1 MTLKAKR
8 GLDIMRKHPF
18 SNVNKLTKLL
28 YTQLSMDRGNLITL
42 AATIIFATS
51 CAKPDLDGLTTNVT
65 GSIKDMSANLST
77 QIKGGYSTQ
86 EAKNCLSETI
96 NIKELELPSKAVVSI
111 QVTPNFFA
119 LYTRSK
125 AWTDFKGPNYY
136 FVDLVKRK
144 LQIYAA
150 NKATWEITEEIDL
163 PPSHFEQYLYIP
175 DNTNKRQS
183 IQVKN
188 PFVSPRD
195 RLTIRQGINVFGGS
209 EAFDRLT
216 EGEVH
221 AIVCAGA
228 LNSFF
233 EKFMKTKYE
242 FSN

>member
-1 MTLKAKR
+1 MAKE
-8 GLDIMRKHPF
+8 GLDIMHKRTLP
-18 SNVNKLTKLL
+18 STNKVL
-28 YTQLSMDRGNLITL
+28 YTLIPMDRGNLIAL
-42 AATIIFATS
+42 AATVIFATS
-51 CAKPDLDGLTTNVT
+51 CAKPDLNSLTTNVT
-65 GSIKDMSANLST
+65 GSINEMSANLST

-86 EAKNCLSETI
+86 EAKTCLRETI

-119 LYTRSK
+119 LYTKSK

-150 NKATWEITEEIDL
+150 NKDAWEITEEIDL
-163 PPSHFEQYLYIP
+163 PPSYFEQYLYIP

>member
-1 MTLKAKR
+1 MAKE
-8 GLDIMRKHPF
+8 GLDIMHKRTLP
-18 SNVNKLTKLL
+18 SMNKVL
-28 YTQLSMDRGNLITL
+28 YTLIPMDRGNLIAL
-42 AATIIFATS
+42 AATVIFATG
-51 CAKPDLDGLTTNVT
+51 CAKPDLNSLTTNVT
-65 GSIKDMSANLST
+65 GSINEMSANLST

-86 EAKNCLSETI
+86 EAKNCLRETI

-119 LYTRSK
+119 LYTKSK

-136 FVDLVKRK
+136 FVDLIKRK
-144 LQIYAA
+144 LQIYTI
-150 NKATWEITEEIDL
+150 NKDTWEINEEIDL

-188 PFVSPRD
+188 PFISPRD

>member
-1 MTLKAKR
+1 
-8 GLDIMRKHPF
+8 
-18 SNVNKLTKLL
+18 
-28 YTQLSMDRGNLITL
+28 MDRGNLITL

-119 LYTRSK
+119 LYTKSK

-150 NKATWEITEEIDL
+150 NKDTWEITEEIDL

-175 DNTNKRQS
+175 DNTNKKQS
-183 IQVKN
+183 IQIKN
-188 PFVSPRD
+188 PFISPRD
-195 RLTIRQGINVFGGS
+195 RLTIRQGINVFGRS

>member
-1 MTLKAKR
+1 
-8 GLDIMRKHPF
+8 MRKHPF

>member
-1 MTLKAKR
+1 
-8 GLDIMRKHPF
+8 MRKHPF
-18 SNVNKLTKLL
+18 SYVNKLTKLL

-119 LYTRSK
+119 LYTKSK

-150 NKATWEITEEIDL
+150 NKDTWEITEEIDL

-175 DNTNKRQS
+175 DNTNKKQS
-183 IQVKN
+183 IQIKN
-188 PFVSPRD
+188 PFISPRD
-195 RLTIRQGINVFGGS
+195 RLTIRQGINVFGRS